1 MKTFFEA
8 FVYFVESGLPEK
20 LAKELAESV
29 TGIKAPTGKIEI
41 PKTKSP
47 DEFRIPEAADDVI
60 EVSDDVS
67 PGYAQGDT
75 KYNADV
81 LALGLAEKRGFIKEG
96 QDASDMDAKKYSELY
111 SEAYSYLTQLNFL
124 NKPVKRTS
132 IPKKLIT
139 KKERGNLNFIASK
152 ISNPMKSKFVL
163 QGLDGTTESLYSTF
177 RREGE
182 AIKKGM
188 IEQMNQAQKNNLA
201 ISKKDLDNIIYNL
214 KIYKQINDKVNQLA
228 NDLIDAGKEPE
239 KIYQNFTSN
248 FLNRRRSGNEALEK
262 ALDEMYIKNQ
272 KMEKSVDELVK
283 QSEDALKEIE
293 NIQSD
298 KKKISNE
305 IRVKNLYQGKGYG
318 LNEALYRS
326 LTRQFLRDEIEAGTI
341 SVNPRIY
348 DAMKKGNH
356 PFIDPIKVFR
366 YHYGDDKFDVLGNYI
381 DQFAFDMGGL
391 KYPGRFEFRKM
402 GLVPLNKNAPGKTY
416 EHYSLPG
423 EIDQQIAD
431 VDKVIKS
438 IEDGN
443 NPFFKTKEDIKN
455 QNSKRANLVKIK
467 NEITPKSKIDLT
479 QYTNEDLNRL
489 AEEGNILQ
497 KELAELDETGSS
509 KIPYQEFQEKSAR
522 LDEINEIIEE
532 AKLMPEEYFD
542 QQPTADV
549 VPIKQEGIID
559 NTALNINRNIET
571 LNNVKLYGD
580 ETIDELKYIEENGVH
595 PRDLDPQEGFARG
608 GIVEVL
614 I

>member
-47 DEFRIPEAADDVI
+47 DEFRIPKAADDVI

-81 LALGLAEKRGFIKEG
+81 LATALAEKRGFIKEG
-96 QDASDMDAKKYSELY
+96 QDATDMDVKKYSELY
-111 SEAYSYLTQLNFL
+111 SEAYQYLTQLNFL

-132 IPKKLIT
+132 NVKKLAT

-163 QGLDGTTESLYSTF
+163 QGLDGTTESLYNTF

-214 KIYKQINDKVNQLA
+214 KIYKQLDDKVNQLA

-239 KIYQNFTSN
+239 KIYQNFTRDSQGEGI
-248 FLNRRRSGNEALEK
+248 FLSSIRT
-262 ALDEMYIKNQ
+262 M
-272 KMEKSVDELVK
+272 
-283 QSEDALKEIE
+283 EDAVRELE
-293 NIQSD
+293 NISSD
-298 KKKISNE
+298 KKKIDNE

-318 LNEALYRS
+318 PNEALYRS
-326 LTRQFLRDEIEAGTI
+326 LTRQFLRDEIESGTI

-356 PFIDPIKVFR
+356 PFIDPIKIFR
-366 YHYGDDKFDVLGNYI
+366 YHYGDDAFDIVGNYI
-381 DQFAFDMGGL
+381 DENAFSSSGIR
-391 KYPGRFEFRKM
+391 YPNRFEFRKR
-402 GLVPLNKNAPGKTY
+402 GIVPKNKNAPGNTY

-423 EIDQQIAD
+423 ELDQEIAD

-455 QNSKRANLVKIK
+455 QNSKRATLVKIK
-467 NEITPKSKIDLT
+467 NEITPKSKKIDLD

-532 AKLMPEEYFD
+532 AKSMPEEYFD

>member
-1 MKTFFEA
+1 MKPFFEA

-81 LALGLAEKRGFIKEG
+81 LATALAEKRGFIKEG
-96 QDASDMDAKKYSELY
+96 QDATDMDVKKYSELY
-111 SEAYSYLTQLNFL
+111 SEAYSYLTNLRRL

-132 IPKKLIT
+132 NVKKLAT

-163 QGLDGTTESLYSTF
+163 QGLDGTTESLYNTF

-214 KIYKQINDKVNQLA
+214 KIYKQVDDKVNQLA

-239 KIYQNFTSN
+239 KIYQNFTKDSQGEGI
-248 FLNRRRSGNEALEK
+248 FLSSIRT
-262 ALDEMYIKNQ
+262 M
-272 KMEKSVDELVK
+272 
-283 QSEDALKEIE
+283 EDAVRELE
-293 NIQSD
+293 NIRSD
-298 KKKISNE
+298 KKKIDNE

-318 LNEALYRS
+318 PNEALYRS
-326 LTRQFLRDEIEAGTI
+326 LTRQFLRDEIESGTI

-381 DQFAFDMGGL
+381 DQYAFDMAGL

-431 VDKVIKS
+431 VDRVIKT
-438 IEDGN
+438 IEEGN

-455 QNSKRANLVKIK
+455 QNSKRATLVKIK

-489 AEEGNILQ
+489 AEEGNVLQ

-509 KIPYQEFQEKSAR
+509 KIPYQEFQKKSAR

-580 ETIDELKYIEENGVH
+580 ETIDELKYIEDNGVH